1 MDKEKIARINELA
14 NKAKEVGLT
23 EEEKQEQKELRRL
36 YVENVTSNLRAQLD
50 NAYVQK
56 PDGTTEKLEKREGS
70 KE

>member
-50 NAYVQK
+50 NAYVQT